1 MDAKG
6 NLTNLINAVKLDIFD
21 GSKETLSLAYGKL
34 SEMPRLDVIVGSNF
48 LQGEVLILKNYAS
61 FVIDNNKVTEVK
73 PIVLPFRKEKAI
85 YVGYYGDSFSIISYK
100 DVIFT
105 VPFPFR
111 DSSIDSAVIFEVI
124 DLDLVREVHRVLKIN
139 SKAYLVLRDIIFGGI
154 DPVEGIKRISAKF
167 KVVRVKEKEGFW
179 IIEGTKIK

>member
-48 LQGEVLILKNYAS
+48 LQGEVLILKNYADL
-61 FVIDNNKVTEVK
+61 VIDNNKVTEVK
-73 PIVLPFRKEKAI
+73 PILLPFRKEKAI
-85 YVGYYGDSFSIISYK
+85 YVGYYGDSSSISYK
-100 DVIFT
+100 NVIFT

-124 DLDLVREVHRVLKIN
+124 DLDLVREVHRVLKTN
-139 SKAYLVLRDIIFGGI
+139 SKAYLVLRDVVFGGI
-154 DPVEGIKRISAKF
+154 NPVEGIKRISAKF

-179 IIEGTKIK
+179 IIEGVKIK